1 MGRVDGAAPLLGVSA
16 VCGARVAA
24 GGGVARAVV
33 GAGGVAVRGVQV
45 RGTGSVVGVA
55 PVGAVSAVAPDREQ
69 HAVFDIA
76 GGRGDSELGVSGA
89 GAEPAASEWGLGG
102 GARAWVGVGGDVC
115 GPGAISRR
123 GVRRHELGA
132 GGADEGIC
140 AAQRGVYGRAR
151 GAEGDVRSGTE
162 AWGAGAVG
170 GPGGPPGVE
179 LSGDEGV
186 LHEGG
191 VAVVAGV
198 VRADAGLPPWSG
210 AQAPAGDGAGDLRL
224 GAVVGVERAG
234 GDGTVCETPGWG
246 RGGTPRR
253 AGGWRRRTR
262 LCAGWWRTPT
272 RTPCR
277 TC

>member
-1 MGRVDGAAPLLGVSA
+1 MGRVDGAAPLLGFSA
-16 VCGARVAA
+16 VCGAGVAA

-76 GGRGDSELGVSGA
+76 GGRGDSELGVSGI

-140 AAQRGVYGRAR
+140 GCGWGGRR
-151 GAEGDVRSGTE
+151 
-162 AWGAGAVG
+162 
-170 GPGGPPGVE
+170 
-179 LSGDEGV
+179 
-186 LHEGG
+186 
-191 VAVVAGV
+191 
-198 VRADAGLPPWSG
+198 
-210 AQAPAGDGAGDLRL
+210 DLR
-224 GAVVGVERAG
+224 
-234 GDGTVCETPGWG
+234 GTTG
-246 RGGTPRR
+246 RIRTRTR
-253 AGGWRRRTR
+253 SRRR
-262 LCAGWWRTPT
+262 CSFGH
-272 RTPCR
+272 
-277 TC
+277 